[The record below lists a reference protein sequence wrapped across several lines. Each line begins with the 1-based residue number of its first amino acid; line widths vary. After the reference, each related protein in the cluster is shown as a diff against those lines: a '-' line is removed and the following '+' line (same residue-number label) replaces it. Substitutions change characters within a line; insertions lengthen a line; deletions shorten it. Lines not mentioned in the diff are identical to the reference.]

1 MESGPG
7 TPALWEIARR
17 ERDET
22 ALSNFQTI
30 HKPQTLDEAAE
41 LVKRPGVYPIYGD
54 PTSTSRVQSADIRE
68 GVDLTEL
75 VADECL
81 FEKGH
86 LTIDGGATLE
96 TLAACD
102 TEIAP
107 IVKEDTPESLRSML
121 TLGDILLESRPDSFA
136 LALLVGLRAKINA
149 YGQEPIPMDRWF
161 NMSPD
166 ERRQQIIVSALC
178 PDYRNPGAWRLA
190 FEKMP
195 PTPGDSPIVAS
206 IGFAS
211 GGTPGTAVVQFY
223 FVVCGLANRPLRYKA
238 SELSQLKSQ
247 IDDQAA
253 SAEHRTEIAKQM
265 SNRVIM
271 KAVMLAQKQD

>member
-1 MESGPG
+1 M
-7 TPALWEIARR
+7 
-17 ERDET
+17 

-41 LVKRPGVYPIYGD
+41 LVRRPGVYPIYGE
-54 PTSTSRVQSADIRE
+54 SASASHVVGADIRE

-75 VADECL
+75 VADECI

-102 TEIAP
+102 PEMGVI
-107 IVKEDTPESLRSML
+107 IKDDTSEALRNALTVGDVLIKSPPNSL
-121 TLGDILLESRPDSFA
+121 A

-149 YGQEPIPMDRWF
+149 HGQEPIPLDRWF
-161 NMSPD
+161 EMSPD
-166 ERRQQIIVSALC
+166 ERRQHIVVGVTC
-178 PDYRNPGAWRLA
+178 PDYRSPGAWHLA
-190 FEKMP
+190 FEKTP
-195 PTPGDSPIVAS
+195 PGPNNAPLVAS

-223 FVVCGLANRPLRYKA
+223 FVVTGLADRPLRYKA

-247 IDDQAA
+247 IDDANG
-253 SAEHRTEIAKQM
+253 SAEYRTEIAKQM

>member
-1 MESGPG
+1 M
-7 TPALWEIARR
+7 
-17 ERDET
+17 

-54 PTSTSRVQSADIRE
+54 STSAIPADYADIRE

-81 FEKGH
+81 FEKGR

-102 TEIAP
+102 AEIGP
-107 IVKEDTPESLRSML
+107 IIREDTPDSLRDSL
-121 TLGDILLESRPDSFA
+121 TIGDILLECRPDSLA

-149 YGQEPIPMDRWF
+149 HGQEPIPMDRWF
-161 NMSPD
+161 DMSPD
-166 ERRQQIIVSALC
+166 ERRQHVVVSALC

-190 FEKMP
+190 YEKMP
-195 PTPGDSPIVAS
+195 PTPADSPIVAS

-223 FVVCGLANRPLRYKA
+223 FVVCGLADRPLRYKA
-238 SELSQLKSQ
+238 SELAQLKSQ
-247 IDDQAA
+247 IDDEIG
-253 SAEHRTEIAKQM
+253 SAEYRTETAKQM